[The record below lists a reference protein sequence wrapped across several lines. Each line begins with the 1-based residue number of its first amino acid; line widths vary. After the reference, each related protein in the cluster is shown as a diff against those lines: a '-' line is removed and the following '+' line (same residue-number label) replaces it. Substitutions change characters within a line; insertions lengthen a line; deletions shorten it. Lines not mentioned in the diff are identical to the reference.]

1 MEFGPHLILATLEGA
16 VTAAVLALTA
26 CSSSAGFEK
35 DDPEAHSAC
44 TKFLVDPV
52 MEDVADD
59 EEIVMVLGTAL
70 AVGEHASKATT
81 PEIQATAEDK
91 PIPESDFHELFA
103 LAKAGVTDLCA
114 AQLAALKG

>member
-1 MEFGPHLILATLEGA
+1 MRKFA
-16 VTAAVLALTA
+16 VPGFVLAVLALTA

-81 PEIQATAEDK
+81 PEIQATAE
-91 PIPESDFHELFA
+91 ELSGTGQWTIDEEA
-103 LAKAGVTDLCA
+103 LIQACEDAGYEVDEHSVA
-114 AQLAALKG
+114 AVYLAQN

>member
-1 MEFGPHLILATLEGA
+1 MRKFA
-16 VTAAVLALTA
+16 VPGFVLAVLALTA

-44 TKFLVDPV
+44 TMFLVDPV

-81 PEIQATAEDK
+81 PEIQATAE
-91 PIPESDFHELFA
+91 ELTGTGQWTIDDRA
-103 LAKAGVTDLCA
+103 LIQACEDAGYEVDELSVA
-114 AQLAALKG
+114 AHYLAQG